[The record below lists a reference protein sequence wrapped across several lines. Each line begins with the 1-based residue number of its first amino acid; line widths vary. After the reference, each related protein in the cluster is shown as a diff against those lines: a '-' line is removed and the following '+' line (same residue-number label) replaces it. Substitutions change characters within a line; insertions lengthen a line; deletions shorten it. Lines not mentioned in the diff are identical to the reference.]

1 MEPVARGKIRFTRKD
16 LEALPEDW
24 RAELH
29 EGDLVMVPA
38 SDPFHQHIVR
48 RLAARLQEH
57 LGPRQSHRVL
67 FAPVEVVVS
76 DETVLQPDLLVL
88 PDVPPPVR
96 RPWKIPRPIWVA
108 EILSPKTA
116 ERDRG
121 IKMRLYAVAG
131 VKEAWLVDDE
141 ARTIEVR
148 DLQEG
153 GGGRHGEGE
162 TAPSRALPGFTLPVS
177 ELF

>member
-1 MEPVARGKIRFTRKD
+1 MDPVARGRIRFTRTD

-38 SDPFHQHIVR
+38 PDPYHQHIVM
-48 RLAARLQEH
+48 RLAARLQDH
-57 LGPRQSHRVL
+57 LGPRQTHRVL
-67 FAPVEVVVS
+67 VAPVDIVVS

-148 DLQEG
+148 DLAG
-153 GGGRHGEGE
+153 GGGGHYSCGE
-162 TAPSRALPGFTLPVS
+162 TAPSRTLPGFALPVC